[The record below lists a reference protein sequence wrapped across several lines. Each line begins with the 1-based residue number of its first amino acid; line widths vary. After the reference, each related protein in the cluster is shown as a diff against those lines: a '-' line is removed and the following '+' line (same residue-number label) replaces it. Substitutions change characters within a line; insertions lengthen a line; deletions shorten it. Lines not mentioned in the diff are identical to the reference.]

1 MALGSAEFNTEI
13 LYFLNELEDCIIR
26 ISVEADIDLVH
37 GDDLLLE
44 AETLLHD
51 VSDLMKVM
59 L

>member
-51 VSDLMKVM
+51 A
-59 L
+59 